1 MLLIASKIEPSTYEN
16 PTMLDPYK
24 CLITEATGYAQDL
37 KRSFG
42 DIGENESVTLQD
54 SAQEFLI
61 AFLTLTH
68 LNGDRIDPTTAEIT
82 IASKPPN
89 CDRPGTSTTCYYIQ
103 PRSGS
108 QFQPVWFADCRAG
121 IRTTRVKGT
130 AELTTD

>member
-1 MLLIASKIEPSTYEN
+1 MDINDLTDLN
-16 PTMLDPYK
+16 PRNCTIQSAID
-24 CLITEATGYAQDL
+24 YAQTL

-68 LNGDRIDPTTAEIT
+68 LNGDRIDLETAEIT
-82 IASKPPN
+82 IAPKPPN
-89 CDRPGTSTTCYYIQ
+89 CDRPGTSQTCYYIQ

-108 QFQPVWFADCRAG
+108 QFQPVWFADCRDG

-130 AELTTD
+130 AKLTTD

>member
-1 MLLIASKIEPSTYEN
+1 MHTEET
-16 PTMLDPYK
+16 TMLDPSK
-24 CLITEATGYAQDL
+24 CLVKEAIDYAQDL

-42 DIGENESVTLQD
+42 EISEDESVTLQD

-68 LNGDRIDPTTAEIT
+68 LKGDRIDPMTAEIT
-82 IASKPPN
+82 IAHKPPN
-89 CDRPGTSTTCYYIQ
+89 CDRQGTSQTCYYIQ

-130 AELTTD
+130 AGLDPA